1 MRTIADDLLE
11 GSIDLHAH
19 IFPQIS
25 EGEPGR
31 VLDHEWAELA
41 RDCGMRGF
49 VMKSHLWPTA
59 GHAKILNCI
68 YPEITALGAIVLNAS
83 VGGLSPFAAESA
95 VRLGTRIIW
104 MPTYSAAND
113 IKKGAYSKRIAENY
127 QQEPILSNLTVTDE
141 DGNIRPEVDTILE
154 IARDA
159 DVIVATGH
167 ISAEESV
174 ALAQRA
180 KEVGLKKFVFT
191 HPQAGFIKA
200 SEGQIREV
208 AGLGYTIEFTW
219 ISTFPMW
226 QSYHPRDLAGMMR
239 TIGPECCIM
248 TTDAQLD
255 INPPPPEML
264 RMFIAT
270 MLRLGLEEEEVTLMV
285 KRNPAKLA
293 GIED

>member
-49 VMKSHLWPTA
+49 AMKSHLWPTA
-59 GHAKILNCI
+59 GHAKILNSI

-83 VGGLSPFAAESA
+83 VGGLSPFSVESA
-95 VRLGTRIIW
+95 VRLGARIIW

-113 IKKGAYSKRIAENY
+113 IKAGSYSKRIAENY
-127 QQEPILSNLTVTDE
+127 RQKPPIGDLTVVD
-141 DGNIRPEVDTILE
+141 DAGKIRPEVDTILE

-159 DVIVATGH
+159 DVLIATGH

-174 ALAQRA
+174 SLARRA

-208 AGLGYTIEFTW
+208 ADLGYIIEFTW

-226 QSYHPRDLAGMMR
+226 QSYHPRVLADMAR
-239 TIGPECCIM
+239 AIGPERCIM

-270 MLRLGLEEEEVTLMV
+270 MLRLGLEEEGVIWM
-285 KRNPAKLA
+285 
-293 GIED
+293 